1 MRRLLLTTLVLAGL
15 AYPEVAGAGC
25 WATVTLAPPPAGT
38 AAGDVWTAKMT
49 VLQHGRNPLPDAAD
63 ARPTLTI
70 RNGAT
75 GERRTFTGQP
85 TGTPGVYEAEV
96 VFPADGVWR
105 YEVFDDFTSWNGE
118 AAPCGR
124 THELASAQIGAGP
137 RTSGGAGPGG
147 DGGGGMPLWPV
158 LGGAAAALGGLAAA
172 AGLIRRRRG
181 AHVFE

>member
-38 AAGDVWTAKMT
+38 AAGDVWTARLT

-70 RNGAT
+70 SNGA
-75 GERRTFTGQP
+75 
-85 TGTPGVYEAEV
+85 
-96 VFPADGVWR
+96 
-105 YEVFDDFTSWNGE
+105 
-118 AAPCGR
+118 AAPCAR

-147 DGGGGMPLWPV
+147 DGGGGMPLWPI
-158 LGGAAAALGGLAAA
+158 LGGAVAALGGLAAA
-172 AGLIRRRRG
+172 GGLIRRPRR
-181 AHVFE
+181 